1 MADQCHYITDRQSP
15 SSTSDTNSPLGTRKL
30 EAEDELAAVET
41 AVEGVADDEAV
52 FKAMGY
58 MLVSLVFNLSKRVE
72 VYGLASP
79 N

>member
-1 MADQCHYITDRQSP
+1 VAEKCHYVTNQPSP
-15 SSTSDTNSPLGTRKL
+15 SSKSNDSLRKRKL
-30 EAEDELAAVET
+30 EAEDEPDRNEALLGDVTGNET
-41 AVEGVADDEAV
+41 A

-58 MLVSLVFNLSKRVE
+58 MPSSLVFNLSRPVE